1 MKLLFGIKSMDQPG
15 GGAERV
21 LSVVASGLASRGHDV
36 AVLTFDAPGGRSF
49 YPMDARVRR
58 ITLGVGP
65 TDRRT
70 GWNDFRARLV
80 ALRRATREENPDAAV
95 GFMHSMFVPLA
106 FATVGLRI
114 PLLASEHIVPEYYRD
129 RRREYGLFV
138 LGCLLS
144 KRVTVL
150 SAAVRD
156 LYPRFL
162 RGRMVAMPN
171 PVVVAAA
178 AATDARGGAR
188 ATKTVLS
195 VGRLEAQKDHA
206 TLIGAFAMIAG
217 RFPEWNVRIVGDGS
231 LRAQLAGKIRDHG
244 LETRVTLAGTT
255 ADIGAE
261 YTRADVMAVPSR
273 FESFGMATAEALA
286 AGLPVVGFA
295 DCPGTNELV
304 QHGANGWLVDAGPG
318 DRARAYA
325 EGLSALMG
333 DDALRSRMGH
343 EARHAVARFEPQAI
357 VTNWER
363 LLEEIVERR
372 NA

>member
-1 MKLLFGIKSMDQPG
+1 MKLLFGIKSMDLPG

-21 LSVVASGLASRGHDV
+21 LSVVASGMASRGHDV
-36 AVLTFDAPGGRSF
+36 SVLTFDAPGGRSF
-49 YPMDARVRR
+49 YSMDARIRR
-58 ITLGVGP
+58 IALGVGP

-106 FATVGLRI
+106 FATVGLRV
-114 PLLASEHIVPEYYRD
+114 PLVASEHIVPEYYRD

-138 LGCLLS
+138 LGCLLA

-162 RGRMVAMPN
+162 RGRMVPMPN
-171 PVVVAAA
+171 PVGALAAA
-178 AATDARGGAR
+178 DRAGDADATH
-188 ATKTVLS
+188 TVLS
-195 VGRLEAQKDHA
+195 VGRLEPQKDHA
-206 TLIGAFAMIAG
+206 TLIDAFAMVAG
-217 RFPEWNVRIVGDGS
+217 RFPDWKLRIVGDGS
-231 LRAQLAGKIRDHG
+231 LRAQLARRIAGHG

-261 YTRADVMAVPSR
+261 YARADVMAVPSR
-273 FESFGMATAEALA
+273 FESFGMATAEALS
-286 AGLPVVGFA
+286 AGLPVVGFL

-318 DRARAYA
+318 DRTRAYA

-333 DDALRSRMGH
+333 DDALCRRMGH
-343 EARHAVARFEPQAI
+343 EARRAVARFEPQAI